1 MEEIV
6 KQRGPI
12 SAHRLAELTGFSR
25 SKVNGILHA
34 NRHFVKHER
43 SPLSHVNARVVWT
56 WSSKKVP
63 LPPQRVHINSR
74 NKHQRR
80 MAQKMYEE
88 KIRSVM

>member
-12 SAHRLAELTGFSR
+12 SAGRLSELTGFSR
-25 SKVNGILHA
+25 SKVNGILHTD
-34 NRHFVKHER
+34 RHFVKHER

-56 WSSKKVP
+56 WSPNKVP

-74 NKHQRR
+74 NKLKRR

-88 KIRSVM
+88 KIEV